1 MMKRHQM
8 TGDEGELNVFLGGN
22 IIARLSLQH
31 DQLFLQYTK
40 DWQKA
45 GYAISPHLPISGEIP
60 TANIQRYLRNLFP
73 EGGVL
78 ETILT
83 NLRLSK
89 ANTFGII
96 RTLGADTS
104 GSLLFLPLEQSLPTS
119 SSLRIITSA
128 EIEERLDKR
137 DEYSL
142 IFWDGKPRL
151 SVAGVQDKINITI
164 NSDGQMG
171 FGEGKLISTHILKF
185 EKQKLLHLVINEYVT
200 MQLAKQCGLQVAN
213 VELMRFGKYPTLLIE
228 RFDRKLTASDEV
240 MRRHVI
246 DGCQAL
252 NLPPEYKYERNFG
265 SGRDVA
271 HIRDGAS
278 LAKLFNFANQCANPA
293 ESKRKMLD
301 WVLFNLLIYNYDAH
315 GKNISFFIGKHGMSL
330 APFYDLVNIKMYPQF
345 ENELSMAL
353 GDDFDGETIKAYQL
367 ADFADTCQLSR
378 SYLSKQLKSMSTS
391 LLSALDKIN
400 ILNIASDNEE
410 KHYLERYQEMIQK
423 RCKYFLVQADEIMS
437 VKIWKIDKTGSI

>member
-1 MMKRHQM
+1 M
-8 TGDEGELNVFLGGN
+8 TGADAELNVFLGGD

-31 DQLFLQYTK
+31 DQIFLHYAQ

-45 GYAISPHLPISGEIP
+45 GYAISPHLPLSGEIP
-60 TANIQRYLRNLFP
+60 TVNIQRYLRNLFP
-73 EGGVL
+73 EGEVL
-78 ETILT
+78 ETMLT
-83 NLRLSK
+83 NLRLNK
-89 ANTFGII
+89 ANTLGII

-104 GSLLFLPLEQSLPTS
+104 GSLLFLPSDQSLPTS

-151 SVAGVQDKINITI
+151 SVAGVQDKINVTI

-185 EKQKLLHLVINEYVT
+185 EKRKLLHLVINEYVT
-200 MQLAKQCGLQVAN
+200 MQLAKQCGLQVAH
-213 VELMRFGKYPTLLIE
+213 VEVMRFGQYPILLIE
-228 RFDRKLTASDEV
+228 RFDRKLTASNEV

-278 LAKLFNFANQCANPA
+278 LIKLFDFANQCKNPA
-293 ESKRKMLD
+293 ETKSKMLD

-315 GKNISFFIGKHGMSL
+315 GKNISFFVGKHGMSL
-330 APFYDLVNIKMYPQF
+330 TPFYDLVNIKMYPQF
-345 ENELSMAL
+345 ENELAMAL
-353 GDDFDGETIKAYQL
+353 GEDFDGETIKAYQL
-367 ADFADTCQLSR
+367 ADFADSCQLSR
-378 SYLSKQLKSMSTS
+378 SYLVKQLKYMSST
-391 LLSALDKIN
+391 LLSVLNKIN
-400 ILNIASDNEE
+400 ILNIANNDEE
-410 KHYLERYQEMIQK
+410 RHYLKRYQQMIRK
-423 RCKYFLVQADEIMS
+423 RCKYFLVQANEIMP
-437 VKIWKIDKTGSI
+437 VKI